1 MAFQPAHKSTLFV
14 VDCEPQWTDLTR
26 DVLARLRTFLADS
39 NQVRVL
45 SSVAGAVTVAF
56 ENREALGARRDEI
69 ESHLARGGHV
79 VCWLDFSPRLPT
91 SLFFFT
97 PVAAVHIGGSP
108 SPAGAAGVGGAVG
121 DATCSAGVDA
131 TARAVL
137 ELLGSFDGIST
148 FKDSFDGLIERERAH
163 AARAERAARLQALA
177 NEARALLCKTCGS
190 PTCGRV
196 RHFLKVLPA
205 DEAEDVKGRLRALI
219 SSEGRGATT
228 SAVG

>member
-79 VCWLDFSPRLPT
+79 VCWLDFSPRLAT

-97 PVAAVHIGGSP
+97 PVAAVHIGGAP
-108 SPAGAAGVGGAVG
+108 SAAGAGVGGAVG
-121 DATCSAGVDA
+121 DDTCSAGVDA

-137 ELLGSFDGIST
+137 EMVGSFDGISS
-148 FKDSFDGLIERERAH
+148 FKASFEGLIERERAQ
-163 AARAERAARLQALA
+163 AARAERAARLEALA

-196 RHFLKVLPA
+196 RQFLKVLPA

-219 SSEGRGATT
+219 SSEGRGATL
-228 SAVG
+228 AVA

>member
-1 MAFQPAHKSTLFV
+1 MAFRPTHKSTLYV
-14 VDCEPQWTDLTR
+14 LECEPQWTDLTH
-26 DVLARLRTFLADS
+26 DVLARLRAFLADS
-39 NQVRVL
+39 NQVKVL
-45 SSVAGAVTVAF
+45 SSASGDRADAAAPTVAF
-56 ENREALGARRDEI
+56 ANREALGARRDEI

-79 VCWLDFSPRLPT
+79 VCWLGFSPRLAT

-97 PVAAVHIGGSP
+97 PVAAVHIGGAP
-108 SPAGAAGVGGAVG
+108 SAAGAVG
-121 DATCSAGVDA
+121 DDTCSAGVDA

-137 ELLGSFDGIST
+137 EMVGSFDGISS
-148 FKDSFDGLIERERAH
+148 FKASFEGLIERERAH

>member
-1 MAFQPAHKSTLFV
+1 M
-14 VDCEPQWTDLTR
+14 
-26 DVLARLRTFLADS
+26 
-39 NQVRVL
+39 
-45 SSVAGAVTVAF
+45 
-56 ENREALGARRDEI
+56 
-69 ESHLARGGHV
+69 
-79 VCWLDFSPRLPT
+79 
-91 SLFFFT
+91 
-97 PVAAVHIGGSP
+97 
-108 SPAGAAGVGGAVG
+108 G